1 MTEQDP
7 ATPPRRARRVDARRN
22 EQRLLDAAATVFATS
37 GVDAPIRTIA
47 AEAGVGLG
55 TIYRHFPTRT
65 ELVVAVYGHQVEA
78 CVDVGQRLLAEAAS
92 ATSAASP
99 FDALLVWVDRFVD
112 FVITKH
118 GLADALGSDD
128 AGFQRLHA
136 YFLDRLVPVCAEL
149 LAAAERSGQ
158 ITPGVDAYE
167 LMRGIGNLCVGHET
181 DARYDPRHM
190 IGLLVRGLRVSGTG
204 SPAPSS
210 ANP

>member
-7 ATPPRRARRVDARRN
+7 AAPPRRARRIDARRN
-22 EQRLLDAAATVFATS
+22 EQRLLDAAATVFATT
-37 GVDAPIRTIA
+37 GVDAPIRAIA

-78 CVDVGQRLLAEAAS
+78 CADAGLHLLAE
-92 ATSAASP
+92 TASP
-99 FDALLVWVDRFVD
+99 FDALLVWADRFVD

-128 AGFQRLHA
+128 AGFRRLHA
-136 YFLDRLVPVCAEL
+136 YFLDRLVPVCAKL
-149 LAAAERSGQ
+149 LVAAERSGQ

-181 DARYDPRHM
+181 DARYNPRHLVE
-190 IGLLVRGLRVSGTG
+190 LLVRGLRAPGAG
-204 SPAPSS
+204 SPAPS
-210 ANP
+210 APTP